1 MPTQRI
7 NKTYGFIWGKDNSRK
22 AYIEFGLNYDGQ
34 WDFLSCKFEGIGKTY
49 SLEDWAF
56 LKELADEIK
65 ILCKQKGVLVWPGQ
79 NQKAARK

>member
-7 NKTYGFIWGKDNSRK
+7 SKTYRFVWGKDNSRK
-22 AYIEFGLNYDGQ
+22 AFIEFGFNYDGQ

-56 LKELADEIK
+56 LSMLAQEIK
-65 ILCKQKGVLVWPGQ
+65 ILCEQEGVKV
-79 NQKAARK
+79 